1 MTKSYIVSG
10 QGVRYADDRFT
21 IPPFVEIHFY
31 FTRRTVPQIYRAR
44 NMLDKLMV
52 EIGMFPDWVATA
64 GEVIPAYF
72 CCAYPDETPT
82 SGVFRRSTGQLAM
95 DLSGTTVDHP
105 VALGH
110 IVRELATSREQ
121 KTTAIHWLVR
131 TEEAGGTSVALE
143 CQDPDAPVDR
153 DRRRQRRV
161 GARAAD
167 EVLVDADAVRP
178 GGQACR

>member
-131 TEEAGGTSVALE
+131 TEEASGTSIALE
-143 CQDPDAPVDR
+143 CQAPPR
-153 DRRRQRRV
+153 LST
-161 GARAAD
+161 AT
-167 EVLVDADAVRP
+167 
-178 GGQACR
+178 GGDNAESVHVPLTKF